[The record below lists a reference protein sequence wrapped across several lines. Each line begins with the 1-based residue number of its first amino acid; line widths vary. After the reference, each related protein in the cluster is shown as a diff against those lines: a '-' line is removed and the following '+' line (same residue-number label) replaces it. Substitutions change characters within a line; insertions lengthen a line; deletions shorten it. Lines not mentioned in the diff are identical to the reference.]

1 MDSGTQDMVEGIS
14 LYERYVFI
22 RDKRGVTDYKV
33 ATETGITKSTFSD
46 WKSGRSKPKI
56 DKLIKIAKFFDVS
69 VEYFIED

>member
-1 MDSGTQDMVEGIS
+1 MS
-14 LYERYVFI
+14 LYERYVFL